1 MKSSNLRNIAK
12 DVLELEILAL
22 KKLRKSINKTFE
34 DAVNA
39 IVNCKSKVIVC
50 GVGKSY
56 LIASKVSSTMS
67 SVGCAS
73 FSINANECSHG
84 DLGSMTRKDVLIII
98 SNSGKT
104 EELKPV
110 IQYANRNKINLIGIT
125 SKKNSLLYNASD
137 IKLLIPEVKEAGLSI
152 VPTSS
157 TTEQIALGD
166 CLAIAA
172 LNKKKFSKLG
182 DLKLKNETIKGIIFD
197 LGYSYTQI
205 KNKAKGLSFNST
217 GNLNMRMGMND
228 FSAHDVINKLKKEEL
243 EKIFYF
249 FGEEKEAKKIA
260 FQIVKERSKKKI
272 DTQGLVEL
280 IDRTKK
286 FKNYKIHAATKTFQ
300 ALRIFVNHEI
310 SELIQ
315 GLISA
320 SKILK
325 KDGVLAVVTF
335 HSLED
340 KIVKYFF
347 KSLSSNKSISRY
359 LPKLE
364 QPKVLFTMNQKKP
377 ILPSI
382 SEIKKNI
389 PSRSAKLRYVI
400 KKENLYQFD
409 TDIREKF
416 SHLIDIESFGKNL

>member
-22 KKLRKSINKTFE
+22 KKLKKSINKTFE

-84 DLGSMTRKDVLIII
+84 DLGSITRKDVLIII

-137 IKLLIPEVKEAGLSI
+137 IKLLIPEVKEAGLNI

-157 TTEQIALGD
+157 TTEQIAIGD

-172 LNKKKFSKLG
+172 LNKKKFSKKHYKLLHPHG
-182 DLKLKNETIKGIIFD
+182 SIGNQLKTTEDLMISKNGIPFINENSTMKNALGIITKKK
-197 LGYSYTQI
+197 LGV
-205 KNKAKGLSFNST
+205 L
-217 GNLNMRMGMND
+217 
-228 FSAHDVINKLKKEEL
+228 
-243 EKIFYF
+243 
-249 FGEEKEAKKIA
+249 
-260 FQIVKERSKKKI
+260 IVRDSKKN
-272 DTQGLVEL
+272 TV
-280 IDRTKK
+280 
-286 FKNYKIHAATKTFQ
+286 
-300 ALRIFVNHEI
+300 
-310 SELIQ
+310 
-315 GLISA
+315 GLISDGDLRR
-320 SKILK
+320 SNLK
-325 KDGVLAVVTF
+325 RGNLKEL
-335 HSLED
+335 
-340 KIVKYFF
+340 KVKYVMTKNPLSVDKDTLAA
-347 KSLSSNKSISRY
+347 KSLAIMSDNKITS
-359 LPKLE
+359 LCVHKN
-364 QPKVLFTMNQKKP
+364 KNKKRTIG
-377 ILPSI
+377 ILHI
-382 SEIKKNI
+382 HHILNANI
-389 PSRSAKLRYVI
+389 
-400 KKENLYQFD
+400 Q
-409 TDIREKF
+409 
-416 SHLIDIESFGKNL
+416 

>member
-84 DLGSMTRKDVLIII
+84 DLGSITRKDVLIII

-172 LNKKKFSKLG
+172 LNKKKFSKKHYKLLHPHGSIGNQLKTAEDLMISKNGIPFIDETKNMKTAINLITKKKLG
-182 DLKLKNETIKGIIFD
+182 VLIAINKKKLTTGIITD
-197 LGYSYTQI
+197 GQLRRANQQN
-205 KNKAKGLSFNST
+205 KNILNLKVKDVMTRNPLS
-217 GNLNMRMGMND
+217 
-228 FSAHDVINKLKKEEL
+228 VNK
-243 EKIFYF
+243 
-249 FGEEKEAKKIA
+249 
-260 FQIVKERSKKKI
+260 
-272 DTQGLVEL
+272 DTL
-280 IDRTKK
+280 
-286 FKNYKIHAATKTFQ
+286 AA
-300 ALRIFVNHEI
+300 
-310 SELIQ
+310 
-315 GLISA
+315 
-320 SKILK
+320 
-325 KDGVLAVVTF
+325 
-335 HSLED
+335 
-340 KIVKYFF
+340 
-347 KSLSSNKSISRY
+347 KSLSIMSENKITS
-359 LPKLE
+359 LCVHKN
-364 QPKVLFTMNQKKP
+364 KNKKKTVG
-377 ILPSI
+377 ILHI
-382 SEIKKNI
+382 HHILNANI
-389 PSRSAKLRYVI
+389 
-400 KKENLYQFD
+400 Q
-409 TDIREKF
+409 
-416 SHLIDIESFGKNL
+416 

>member
-84 DLGSMTRKDVLIII
+84 DLGSITRKDVLIII

-172 LNKKKFSKLG
+172 LNKKKFSKKHYKLLHPHGNIGNQLKTAEDLMISKNGIPFIDETKNMKTAINLITKKKLG
-182 DLKLKNETIKGIIFD
+182 ILIAINKKKLTTGIITD
-197 LGYSYTQI
+197 GQLRRTNQQN
-205 KNKAKGLSFNST
+205 KNILNLKVKDVMTRNPLS
-217 GNLNMRMGMND
+217 
-228 FSAHDVINKLKKEEL
+228 VNK
-243 EKIFYF
+243 
-249 FGEEKEAKKIA
+249 
-260 FQIVKERSKKKI
+260 
-272 DTQGLVEL
+272 DTL
-280 IDRTKK
+280 
-286 FKNYKIHAATKTFQ
+286 AA
-300 ALRIFVNHEI
+300 
-310 SELIQ
+310 
-315 GLISA
+315 
-320 SKILK
+320 
-325 KDGVLAVVTF
+325 
-335 HSLED
+335 
-340 KIVKYFF
+340 
-347 KSLSSNKSISRY
+347 KSLSIMSENKITS
-359 LPKLE
+359 LCVHKN
-364 QPKVLFTMNQKKP
+364 KNKKRTIG
-377 ILPSI
+377 ILHI
-382 SEIKKNI
+382 HHILNANI
-389 PSRSAKLRYVI
+389 
-400 KKENLYQFD
+400 Q
-409 TDIREKF
+409 
-416 SHLIDIESFGKNL
+416 

>member
-172 LNKKKFSKLG
+172 LNKKKFSKKHYKLLHPHGSIGNQLKTAEDLMISKNGIPFIDETKNMKTAINLITKKKLG
-182 DLKLKNETIKGIIFD
+182 ILIAINKKKLTTGIITD
-197 LGYSYTQI
+197 GQLRRANQQN
-205 KNKAKGLSFNST
+205 KNILNLKVKDVMTRNPLS
-217 GNLNMRMGMND
+217 
-228 FSAHDVINKLKKEEL
+228 VNK
-243 EKIFYF
+243 
-249 FGEEKEAKKIA
+249 
-260 FQIVKERSKKKI
+260 
-272 DTQGLVEL
+272 DTL
-280 IDRTKK
+280 
-286 FKNYKIHAATKTFQ
+286 AA
-300 ALRIFVNHEI
+300 
-310 SELIQ
+310 
-315 GLISA
+315 
-320 SKILK
+320 
-325 KDGVLAVVTF
+325 
-335 HSLED
+335 
-340 KIVKYFF
+340 
-347 KSLSSNKSISRY
+347 KSLSIMSENKITS
-359 LPKLE
+359 LCVHKN
-364 QPKVLFTMNQKKP
+364 KNKKRTIG
-377 ILPSI
+377 ILHI
-382 SEIKKNI
+382 HHILNANI
-389 PSRSAKLRYVI
+389 
-400 KKENLYQFD
+400 Q
-409 TDIREKF
+409 
-416 SHLIDIESFGKNL
+416 

>member
-84 DLGSMTRKDVLIII
+84 DLGSITRKDVLIII

-172 LNKKKFSKLG
+172 LNKKKFSKKHYKLLHPHGSIGNQLKTAEDLMISKNGIPFIDETKNMKTAINLITKKKLG
-182 DLKLKNETIKGIIFD
+182 ILIAINKKKLTTGIITD
-197 LGYSYTQI
+197 GQLRRANQQ
-205 KNKAKGLSFNST
+205 NKTILNLKVKDVMTRNPLS
-217 GNLNMRMGMND
+217 
-228 FSAHDVINKLKKEEL
+228 VNK
-243 EKIFYF
+243 
-249 FGEEKEAKKIA
+249 
-260 FQIVKERSKKKI
+260 
-272 DTQGLVEL
+272 DTL
-280 IDRTKK
+280 
-286 FKNYKIHAATKTFQ
+286 AA
-300 ALRIFVNHEI
+300 
-310 SELIQ
+310 
-315 GLISA
+315 
-320 SKILK
+320 
-325 KDGVLAVVTF
+325 
-335 HSLED
+335 
-340 KIVKYFF
+340 
-347 KSLSSNKSISRY
+347 KSLSIMSENKITS
-359 LPKLE
+359 LCVHKN
-364 QPKVLFTMNQKKP
+364 KNKKRTIG
-377 ILPSI
+377 ILHI
-382 SEIKKNI
+382 HHILNANI
-389 PSRSAKLRYVI
+389 
-400 KKENLYQFD
+400 Q
-409 TDIREKF
+409 
-416 SHLIDIESFGKNL
+416 

>member
-22 KKLRKSINKTFE
+22 KKLKKSINKTFE

-172 LNKKKFSKLG
+172 LNKKKFSKKHYKLLHPHGSIGNQLKTAEDLMISKNGIPFIDETKNMKTAINLITKKKLG
-182 DLKLKNETIKGIIFD
+182 VLIAINKKKLTTGIITD
-197 LGYSYTQI
+197 GQLRRANQQN
-205 KNKAKGLSFNST
+205 KNILNLKVKDVMTRNPLS
-217 GNLNMRMGMND
+217 
-228 FSAHDVINKLKKEEL
+228 VNK
-243 EKIFYF
+243 
-249 FGEEKEAKKIA
+249 
-260 FQIVKERSKKKI
+260 
-272 DTQGLVEL
+272 DTL
-280 IDRTKK
+280 
-286 FKNYKIHAATKTFQ
+286 AA
-300 ALRIFVNHEI
+300 
-310 SELIQ
+310 
-315 GLISA
+315 
-320 SKILK
+320 
-325 KDGVLAVVTF
+325 
-335 HSLED
+335 
-340 KIVKYFF
+340 
-347 KSLSSNKSISRY
+347 KSLSIMSENKITS
-359 LPKLE
+359 LCVHKN
-364 QPKVLFTMNQKKP
+364 KNKKRTIG
-377 ILPSI
+377 ILHI
-382 SEIKKNI
+382 HHILNANI
-389 PSRSAKLRYVI
+389 
-400 KKENLYQFD
+400 Q
-409 TDIREKF
+409 
-416 SHLIDIESFGKNL
+416 